1 MSRKRVYFTEDQFQA
16 IYELVN
22 ERVDYLVERS
32 IDLQDSEILNDHED
46 LLDAHT
52 VLEEAEFGFDYYD
65 FNWEEMDYETV
76 EIKEEEIPEQQLT
89 LSGVLV

>member
-32 IDLQDSEILNDHED
+32 IDLQDSEILDDHED

-52 VLEEAEFGFDYYD
+52 VLEEADKWVVVGDD
-65 FNWEEMDYETV
+65 D
-76 EIKEEEIPEQQLT
+76 
-89 LSGVLV
+89 

>member
-16 IYELVN
+16 IYELVS

-52 VLEEAEFGFDYYD
+52 VLEEADKWVLC
-65 FNWEEMDYETV
+65 NEED
-76 EIKEEEIPEQQLT
+76 
-89 LSGVLV
+89 

>member
-1 MSRKRVYFTEDQFQA
+1 MSRKRVYFTEDQFEAVYQ
-16 IYELVN
+16 LVN

-52 VLEEAEFGFDYYD
+52 VLEEADKWVVVGEND
-65 FNWEEMDYETV
+65 
-76 EIKEEEIPEQQLT
+76 
-89 LSGVLV
+89 

>member
-32 IDLQDSEILNDHED
+32 IDLQDSEILNDYEH

-52 VLEEAEFGFDYYD
+52 VLAEADKWVLCNEED
-65 FNWEEMDYETV
+65 
-76 EIKEEEIPEQQLT
+76 
-89 LSGVLV
+89 